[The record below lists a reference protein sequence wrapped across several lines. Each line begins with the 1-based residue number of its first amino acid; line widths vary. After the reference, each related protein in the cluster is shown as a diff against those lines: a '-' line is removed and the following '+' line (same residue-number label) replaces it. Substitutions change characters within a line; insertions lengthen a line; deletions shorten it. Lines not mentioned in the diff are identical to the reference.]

1 MGSGRVR
8 WLSAGL
14 VLAVAGVGIGWA
26 ANDAATSRPS
36 SVDAA
41 RLAAAGTDSGNWLT
55 YGRTYDEQRFSPLTR
70 INSANVGQL
79 NLAWYADLD
88 TDRGQEATPLIADGV
103 LYTTSAWSKV
113 FAYEAA
119 TGKLLWSYDP
129 QVAGKKGYDAC
140 CDVVNRGVALWEGKV
155 YVGAL
160 DGRLIAL
167 DARTGKQ
174 IWSVQTTDTSRP
186 YTITGAPRVVRG
198 KVLIGNGGAELG
210 VRGYVSAY
218 DAATG
223 KLIWRF
229 YTVPNPEGKPD
240 GAASDPILAKTANAT
255 WGKNGQWKQI
265 GGGGTVW
272 DSIVYDQEL
281 NQILIGV
288 GNGSPWNR
296 RIRSGD
302 DGDNLFLSSIVALDP
317 DTGAYKWHY
326 QEVPGEEWDFTAT
339 QPIMLADVKVQGK
352 LRKVLFH
359 APKNGFFYVI
369 DRQSGKPLSATAFSP
384 VNWADGY
391 DETTWRPKVRPE
403 ARYSENGGDFRALPS
418 AFGAHNWH
426 PMAYSPKTG
435 LVYLPVQLI
444 PFGYKDDEAFRY
456 VPGRW
461 NLGDSSADGL
471 GPRTAAGQAAL
482 KAMVKGRTLA
492 WDPIAKKARFTIEHP
507 GPGYG
512 GILATA
518 GNLIFQGGPDGS
530 FAAWSADTGQKLWTF
545 DAQSGVMGGPS
556 TFSVGGEQYIAVM
569 AGLGASFGISSSLA
583 PQQYKRPYGRVLVF
597 KLGGK
602 AKLPPFTPDVPPA
615 QTFAGQWPSATIDKG
630 ELLYAGN
637 CGLCHGPSTYSN
649 GVLPDLRRSAIAADK
664 DAYISVVMHGALE
677 EKGMINFSK
686 WLSADDADAIRGYI
700 GHQAQ
705 ILKQQESADR
715 QTDGAA
721 KH

>member
-1 MGSGRVR
+1 MAFKRAQ
-8 WLSAGL
+8 WLGVGL
-14 VLAVAGVGIGWA
+14 AAVAIGGWQWSARTTA
-26 ANDAATSRPS
+26 AVPANAAIDGKRIS
-36 SVDAA
+36 
-41 RLAAAGTDSGNWLT
+41 AAGSDGANWLT
-55 YGRTYDEQRFSPLTR
+55 YGRTYDEQRFSPLTQ
-70 INSANVGQL
+70 INDHNVGQL
-79 NLAWYADLD
+79 SLAWYADLD

-129 QVAGKKGYDAC
+129 QVAGKKGYDGC
-140 CDVVNRGVALWEGKV
+140 CDVVNRGVALWDGKV
-155 YVGAL
+155 YFGAF

-167 DARTGKQ
+167 DAATGKPV
-174 IWSVQTTDTSRP
+174 WSVQTTDTSRP
-186 YTITGAPRVVRG
+186 YTITGAPRVVHG

-223 KLIWRF
+223 KLDWRF
-229 YTVPNPEGKPD
+229 YTAPNPDGKPD
-240 GAASDPILAKTANAT
+240 GAASDEIFAKLANAT

-272 DSIVYDQEL
+272 DSIVYDEAL

-339 QPIMLADVKVQGK
+339 QPIMLADVKIAGK
-352 LRKVLFH
+352 TRQVLFH

-369 DRQSGKPLSATAFSP
+369 DRVTGKPVSADTFTP

-391 DETTWRPKVRPE
+391 DTTTWRPKIRPE

-435 LVYLPVQLI
+435 LVYLPVQLL
-444 PFGYKDDEAFRY
+444 PFGYKDDAAFKY
-456 VPGRW
+456 IPGRW
-461 NLGDSSADGL
+461 NLGDVSVDGL
-471 GPRTAAGQAAL
+471 GPRTDAGLAAL
-482 KAMVKGRTLA
+482 KAMVKGRTVA
-492 WDPIAKKARFTIEHP
+492 WDPVARKARFTIEHP

-530 FAAWSADTGQKLWTF
+530 FAAWSADAGKKLWSF

-556 TFSVGGEQYIAVM
+556 TFSVGGQQYVAVM
-569 AGLGASFGISSSLA
+569 AGLGGSFGISAPLA
-583 PQQYKRPYGRVLVF
+583 PQQYKRPNGRVLVF
-597 KLGGK
+597 RIGGK
-602 AKLPPFTPDVPPA
+602 AKLPPFTPQVPPA
-615 QTFAGQWPSATIDKG
+615 QTFAGTWSDATIAKG
-630 ELLYAGN
+630 EVLYAGN
-637 CGLCHGPSTYSN
+637 CGFCHGPSTYSN
-649 GVLPDLRRSAIAADK
+649 GVLPDLRRSQIAADK
-664 DAYISVVMHGALE
+664 DAYHSVVMEGAIE
-677 EKGMINFSK
+677 ARGMVNFSK
-686 WLSADDADAIRGYI
+686 WLSPEDADAIRGYI
-700 GHQAQ
+700 GSQAKLLGQ
-705 ILKQQESADR
+705 KE
-715 QTDGAA
+715 AA
-721 KH
+721 KPGATAPKG